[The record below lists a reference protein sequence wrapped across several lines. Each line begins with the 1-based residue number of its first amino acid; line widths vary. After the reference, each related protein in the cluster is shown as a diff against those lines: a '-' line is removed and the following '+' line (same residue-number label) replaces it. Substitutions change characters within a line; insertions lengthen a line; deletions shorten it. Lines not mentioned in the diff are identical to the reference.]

1 MTDNLRRSVTGAD
14 GTGPPPAAEGAFS
27 GRHPVREPDR
37 DPLASPLLDYP
48 QWPLPVVGYR
58 STTNERG
65 KMTVKEDDAA
75 RRAAAQHT
83 LAEHLRL
90 TAAGRVDEWV
100 TLFASDAVL
109 EFPYAPAGVPQRV
122 TGRDAL
128 RAHMSN
134 FPETFDVEFVD
145 LVFHETVDPSLVIA
159 EFRSKGTALP
169 TGKPYEQ
176 TCISVVRTDDDARI
190 THYLDY
196 WNPLVAIEALT
207 PHDVPS
213 DPDLSVTFGG

>member
-1 MTDNLRRSVTGAD
+1 MTT
-14 GTGPPPAAEGAFS
+14 E
-27 GRHPVREPDR
+27 
-37 DPLASPLLDYP
+37 
-48 QWPLPVVGYR
+48 
-58 STTNERG
+58 
-65 KMTVKEDDAA
+65 EDAR

-83 LAEHLRL
+83 VAEHLRL
-90 TAAGRVDEWV
+90 TAAGRTDEWV
-100 TLFASDAVL
+100 NLFAPDAVL
-109 EFPYAPAGVPQRV
+109 EFPFAPAGVPQRV

-128 RAHMSN
+128 VAHMSG

-145 LVFHETVDPSLVIA
+145 LVFHDTVDPGLVIA

-207 PHDVPS
+207 PPEVPS
-213 DPDLSVTFGG
+213 GSGLSVAFGG

>member
-1 MTDNLRRSVTGAD
+1 MT
-14 GTGPPPAAEGAFS
+14 AEE
-27 GRHPVREPDR
+27 V
-37 DPLASPLLDYP
+37 
-48 QWPLPVVGYR
+48 
-58 STTNERG
+58 
-65 KMTVKEDDAA
+65 DAN

-83 LAEHLRL
+83 VAEHLRL
-90 TAAGRVDEWV
+90 TAAGRTDEWV
-100 TLFASDAVL
+100 KLFAPDAVL
-109 EFPYAPAGVPQRV
+109 EFPYAPAGVPRQV

-128 RAHMSN
+128 FAHMSS

-159 EFRSKGTALP
+159 EFRSTGTARP

-176 TCISVVRTDDDARI
+176 TCISVVRTDDDALI

-213 DPDLSVTFGG
+213 DRDLSVTFGG

>member
-1 MTDNLRRSVTGAD
+1 M
-14 GTGPPPAAEGAFS
+14 
-27 GRHPVREPDR
+27 
-37 DPLASPLLDYP
+37 
-48 QWPLPVVGYR
+48 
-58 STTNERG
+58 TTN
-65 KMTVKEDDAA
+65 DDNAN

-83 LAEHLRL
+83 VAEHLRL
-90 TAAGRVDEWV
+90 TAAGRVDEWL
-100 TLFASDAVL
+100 TLFAQDAVL
-109 EFPYAPAGVPQRV
+109 EFPFAPAGVPRRV

-128 RAHMSN
+128 FAHMSH
-134 FPETFDVEFVD
+134 FPETFDVEFGD

-159 EFRSKGTALP
+159 EFRSTGTARP

-176 TCISVVRTDDDARI
+176 RCISVVWTDDDALI

-213 DPDLSVTFGG
+213 DPDLSVTSGG